1 MLGSTPPVVI
11 VDDQGWQ
18 RKEKQAS
25 LPRAGSLCQA
35 QAEAHMQYSSK
46 DTLERRDLQRQ
57 RELSGGEGGGAELAS
72 SRGEGFHSS
81 DSPRSLSFT
90 PLQPP
95 PLLLPLV
102 CLCLCFRLT
111 SLDFT
116 RKILVS
122 CIAML
127 FPSLAPL
134 LSTYLTIHL
143 LPIHLSSIHPL
154 IHTFLVSSC
163 RSSNYYCL
171 LHDSN
176 LDKN

>member
-1 MLGSTPPVVI
+1 MIDRIHTILLHQIADTLLGSTPPVVI

-35 QAEAHMQYSSK
+35 QAETHMQYSSK

-90 PLQPP
+90 PLRPSSFSP
-95 PLLLPLV
+95 FSCLSLSLLQA
-102 CLCLCFRLT
+102 
-111 SLDFT
+111 DF
-116 RKILVS
+116 LG
-122 CIAML
+122 
-127 FPSLAPL
+127 F
-134 LSTYLTIHL
+134 Y
-143 LPIHLSSIHPL
+143 
-154 IHTFLVSSC
+154 
-163 RSSNYYCL
+163 
-171 LHDSN
+171 
-176 LDKN
+176 